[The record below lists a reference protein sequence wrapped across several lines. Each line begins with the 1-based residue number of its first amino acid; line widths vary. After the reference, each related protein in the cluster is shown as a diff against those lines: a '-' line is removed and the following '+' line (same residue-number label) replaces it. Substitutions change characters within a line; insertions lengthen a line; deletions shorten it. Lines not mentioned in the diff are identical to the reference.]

1 MPFFF
6 AVAFVMSL
14 LFLVYA
20 TRFFVKSKNKDY
32 SIMLILG
39 GTRKIIFRFFSGEF
53 FLIYFFSMVI
63 GILIGGIAVAILLFI
78 LLNMGYSS
86 RLLLSLNVGWIIS
99 SIVKTCFALAVLEYT
114 IAFIYFRKWDLTQMQ
129 LRGIKREKR
138 HERTCIIGGLGF
150 CLIIYA
156 VNLIKNEDILSRF
169 FSMGQYAYAA
179 FIF

>member
-1 MPFFF
+1 
-6 AVAFVMSL
+6 
-14 LFLVYA
+14 
-20 TRFFVKSKNKDY
+20 
-32 SIMLILG
+32 MLILG

-138 HERTCIIGGLGF
+138 HESFLYTLNR
-150 CLIIYA
+150 
-156 VNLIKNEDILSRF
+156 SRD
-169 FSMGQYAYAA
+169 
-179 FIF
+179 